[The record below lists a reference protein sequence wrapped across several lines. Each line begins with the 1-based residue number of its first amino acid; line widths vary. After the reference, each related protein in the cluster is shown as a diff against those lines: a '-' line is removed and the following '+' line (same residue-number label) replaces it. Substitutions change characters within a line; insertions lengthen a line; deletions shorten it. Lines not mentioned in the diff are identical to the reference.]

1 MNYEGKFKSHDGLDF
16 YERGWVPDEPVRA
29 RVVHLHGYG
38 EHCSRYAEMA
48 QIFNRSGFSVH
59 TYDQRGYGR
68 SPGKR
73 AYIHDFDVLLKDVDT
88 YLDHIHPRI
97 SGLPWFFMGHSMGG
111 LVLASYVETRKIDAR
126 GLIFSSP
133 FLAINDD
140 VPKFLLKIAGVLG
153 TLTPWMPV
161 SRVDNTCLS
170 RDPKIVEEAGK
181 DPLAYHGYVRART
194 GAQFNRAITRARGGF
209 HRITAP
215 VCIIHGGDDRIV
227 PNAGSKLLHEQCGS
241 KDKSLK
247 IYEGGYHEL
256 WNDLDKRAVLAGI
269 CDWMAARL

>member
-1 MNYEGKFKSHDGLDF
+1 MNYEGTFKSHDGLDF
-16 YERGWVPDEPVRA
+16 YERGWAPDGPVRA

-48 QIFNRSGFSVH
+48 QIFNQSGFSVH

-88 YLDHIHPRI
+88 FLEHIRPRI

-111 LVLASYVETRKIDAR
+111 LALASYVETRKIDAR

-140 VPKFLLKIAGVLG
+140 VPAFLLKIAGVLG

-161 SRVDNTCLS
+161 SRVDNTCIS

-181 DPLAYHGYVRART
+181 DPLAYHGFVHART
-194 GAQFNRAITRARGGF
+194 GAQFNSAIARARAGF
-209 HRITAP
+209 QRITAP
-215 VCIIHGGDDRIV
+215 VYIIHGGDDRIV
-227 PNAGSKLLHEQCGS
+227 PNAGSILLHEQCGS

-247 IYEGGYHEL
+247 IYDGGYHEL